1 MLLAG
6 GQSNLTI
13 ATIGVILILSLATI
27 GYWLLERFSPTQGL
41 PKIGF
46 RIRFLWIMLAVF
58 LVAVA
63 YSPAFLILYLALL
76 SFLALKEY
84 FSITP
89 TRRADRR
96 VLFWA
101 YLAVPLQ
108 FYWIWQGW
116 YPLFISF
123 IPLYIF
129 FFLPLLMVSVGETQ
143 GFLRAISTLVWGLVI
158 MVFSLG
164 HLAYLFVLPPLEN
177 SVTGGAGLFLFLI
190 ILTQLNDV
198 AQFLFGKTFRYER
211 LRLKV
216 TTTRTWASLLG
227 GMVTTSLIS
236 WLAAPL
242 LTPFT
247 EAESVAIGL
256 IVALTSFIGYIT
268 MSAIKSDL
276 HLKDRGSMTPGRGGI
291 LNRIDTL
298 IYTAAVFF
306 HLVFY
311 LYY

>member
-1 MLLAG
+1 MPPAAS
-6 GQSNLTI
+6 QSNLTV
-13 ATIGVILILSLATI
+13 ALIGVVLILSLATV
-27 GYWLLERFSPTQGL
+27 GYWLLEWLSPTRGL
-41 PKIGF
+41 PKIGS
-46 RIRFLWIMLAVF
+46 RIHFLWIMLVIFVLAV
-58 LVAVA
+58 V
-63 YSPAFLILYLALL
+63 YSPTYLILYLAFL

-116 YPLFISF
+116 YPAFISF

-143 GFLRAISTLVWGLVI
+143 GFLRAISTLAWGLVI

-164 HLAYLFVLPPLEN
+164 HLAYLFLLPPLQN
-177 SVTGGAGLFLFLI
+177 SGAGGAGLFLFLM

-198 AQFLFGKTFRYER
+198 AQFLFGKLIRHER

-227 GMVTTSLIS
+227 GLAATGLVS
-236 WLAAPL
+236 WLSAPL

-247 EAESVAIGL
+247 EAESVAVGL
-256 IVALTSFIGYIT
+256 IVALAGFIGYIT

-276 HLKDRGSMTPGRGGI
+276 HLKDRGTMTPGRGGI
-291 LNRIDTL
+291 LNRVDTL
-298 IYTAAVFF
+298 IYTAPVFF